1 MNTSKKGKITP
12 ICFLLALM
20 LLAGCNKESATF
32 KFLAQSE
39 IPQTGDG
46 SKTRLVNE
54 SLVYWE
60 VGDTID
66 AWRVG
71 GSGKLQLVFSGFES
85 NPKALFEP
93 QNSEAKFGGSGN
105 VFFTLFPH
113 NDGNSFGPTPT
124 IVFPAQQ
131 KYVDDYTFG
140 KTACPMVA
148 YGGEV
153 DDAGVVRM
161 LFHNLCG
168 IVRIQLRNEASTA
181 SEVTL
186 QHVQFISGGG
196 NLPLSG
202 KFAVRD
208 YDKSNPYVEP
218 ASSGTSNTVTISNIN
233 RTIGNDLL
241 TFYLVLPAGQAA
253 TPYHLT
259 MLVSAVSGSERL
271 YLSKQFTVN
280 IRRNGI
286 TKMPSLTI
294 DSWSADESGSGGT
307 TSVGLSGNGTPS
319 RPFLIYTVDDLLKVR
334 YAFNKTNPIN
344 GVDVNAN
351 ACTFKIMRSDI
362 VLDNSVWDEGIK
374 NFKGTM
380 IYGANQTGT
389 IGVRNNTKV
398 PIFESIGANGVV
410 ENLTVWGSH
419 EWTDNDGTP
428 FSPLCNVNHGH
439 IVNCRLSDNASY
451 VMTTSSS
458 DDVGMAGICV
468 TNHGTISGC
477 GCRATLVAPS
487 VAGICWQ
494 NSGSIVACYTSS
506 PMQVVL
512 GNNHAVRAAGICYKN
527 SALVKDCYFASNIN
541 APIATA
547 WGGLVYQNNANGT
560 VSHCYVDASGII
572 QSTASVGGIVHTMVG
587 GTVDNCWNDAD
598 LMNVQ
603 GGSGGLGGIVYVMQ
617 GGEVR
622 NCIRYRPMG
631 SITCTGSGVV
641 GGVVARMSGGAI
653 LNSAFYGDLSQST
666 AAAKGAFAGSLSGG
680 RVENVYALQAVP
692 LGPTTSFYGTR
703 SGNPIFYHCYGQLE
717 VAGDVT
723 TVPDA
728 ELSGLMNAH
737 VWSPGLTPSNYM
749 SWDEAAPPMLTSA
762 SSKTRK

>member
-253 TPYHLT
+253 TPYRLT

-451 VMTTSSS
+451 AMTTSSS
-458 DDVGMAGICV
+458 NDVGMAGICV
-468 TNHGTISGC
+468 TTFPTSHDVADPMGFRFECGDDALGYCTDTGLLPEPALAALAGGC
-477 GCRATLVAPS
+477 EVVAIPETTTS
-487 VAGICWQ
+487 IER
-494 NSGSIVACYTSS
+494 IVADLRRFKALGKRSIIMIVAEGDSLGGSS
-506 PMQVVL
+506 EVMTALKEKGCPFEMRNVVL
-512 GNNHAVRAAGICYKN
+512 GHVQRGGSPCPADRVLATKLGC
-527 SALVKDCYFASNIN
+527 FA
-541 APIATA
+541 
-547 WGGLVYQNNANGT
+547 
-560 VSHCYVDASGII
+560 VDALHQGETGKMAGMVSG
-572 QSTASVGGIVHTMVG
+572 QFVLTPLDEV
-587 GTVDNCWNDAD
+587 
-598 LMNVQ
+598 VQ
-603 GGSGGLGGIVYVMQ
+603 GHRRVAE
-617 GGEVR
+617 EVEKL
-622 NCIRYRPMG
+622 ID
-631 SITCTGSGVV
+631 
-641 GGVVARMSGGAI
+641 RMSI
-653 LNSAFYGDLSQST
+653 
-666 AAAKGAFAGSLSGG
+666 
-680 RVENVYALQAVP
+680 
-692 LGPTTSFYGTR
+692 
-703 SGNPIFYHCYGQLE
+703 
-717 VAGDVT
+717 
-723 TVPDA
+723 
-728 ELSGLMNAH
+728 
-737 VWSPGLTPSNYM
+737 
-749 SWDEAAPPMLTSA
+749 
-762 SSKTRK
+762 